1 MAHEDAGHYGA
12 KHPGGKIDDAIAD
25 KIRSR
30 DNQGR
35 ISCAAAHEIARQYGC
50 PPIQVGKNIDL
61 LEKRINKCQLGLFG
75 YGTQKG
81 KAVESSAMVPQDLET
96 VIRAAVDGDRISCK
110 AVWDLANQSGVTR
123 MDVACACE
131 ALGIKVSSCQLG
143 AF

>member
-1 MAHEDAGHYGA
+1 MVHEDAGHYGA
-12 KHPGGKIDDAIAD
+12 KHPNGKIDDAIAD
-25 KIRSR
+25 KIRSK

-35 ISCAAAHEIARQYGC
+35 ITCAAAHEIARQYGC
-50 PPIQVGKNIDL
+50 SPIQVGKNIDL

-75 YGTQKG
+75 YGTQQG
-81 KAVESSAMVPQDLET
+81 KAVEASATVPQDLET
-96 VIRAAVDGDRISCK
+96 AIRHAVDGDRISCK
-110 AVWDLANQSGVTR
+110 AAWDVAIQSDVTR